1 MVTFGNVLSL
11 IAGAGFLLI
20 GIAALA
26 QPAVLSH
33 LYGLYVHEKNGRG
46 FVRATGARDAA
57 FGALLIVFALTSP
70 AALLVTLLAG
80 AALALADFLIVWR
93 SNGTF
98 EPVLYAHIF
107 GLAVLLGIATFVGMY
122 TLSR

>member
-1 MVTFGNVLSL
+1 MTFGNVLSL

-26 QPAVLSH
+26 RPAILSH
-33 LYGLYVHEKNGRG
+33 LYGLYVHEKNGHG

-57 FGALLIVFALTSP
+57 FGILLIVFAFTSP
-70 AALLVTLLAG
+70 LALFVTLLTG
-80 AALALADFLIVWR
+80 AALALADFAIVWR

-98 EPVLYAHIF
+98 EPVLYSHLF
-107 GLAVLLGIATFVGMY
+107 GLVLLGGLATFVGMS
-122 TLSR
+122 TLAR